1 MPDPSALAKAE
12 GRGPARE
19 RGRPDGSAWSKG
31 TREIPAETIEK
42 AKSHSRYASDAYQR
56 ASSLG
61 AGGNSQG
68 SLSISLRGFV
78 SSDKNTTARNPSV

>member
-1 MPDPSALAKAE
+1 MPGPSALAKVE
-12 GRGPARE
+12 ERGPACE
-19 RGRPDGSAWSKG
+19 RGRPDGSGWSKG

-61 AGGNSQG
+61 A
-68 SLSISLRGFV
+68 SLRGFV